1 MMATHIYSGP
11 ADHLIVDGKLYHPG
25 DAVPVTAD
33 QRASLEL
40 NGHRFA
46 DSDEAAVAQAI
57 AERPAPVPDSMPRDD
72 RGAPMVMPDA
82 RKAPADPSIAPPA
95 RAAKAD
101 A

>member
-1 MMATHIYSGP
+1 MANAVYTGP

-25 DAVPVTAD
+25 DAVPVSAD

-46 DSDEAAVAQAI
+46 DSSEADIAQAI
-57 AERPAPVPDSMPRDD
+57 AERPAPAADSAPRDD
-72 RGAPMVMPDA
+72 RGAPMQMPNA
-82 RKAPADPSIAPPA
+82 RRAPADPSIAPPD
-95 RAAKAD
+95 RTAKAN